1 MQPSLW
7 SFGIAP
13 EYTKILANA
22 LNLEWAMSL
31 ERAWNPFT
39 VVRVLLLAWF
49 CIARCS
55 MGVDAV

>member
-31 ERAWNPFT
+31 SGCYCLLGSA
-39 VVRVLLLAWF
+39 LLAVAWEWTQ
-49 CIARCS
+49 CK
-55 MGVDAV
+55 